1 MIEFND
7 VTGEVTGNPGRHF
20 FKMDNISD
28 AQIEEYQ
35 SRGAEIVKMDKVS
48 HAHALKLKTARDHFL
63 AQEKLGSVRAAEEME
78 DPGLTRLRDIRQ
90 AEVDK
95 AKAKDE
101 VAAKSLA
108 EVKEAKAAKAKA
120 KRDAKPR
127 KTKGKSK

>member
-7 VTGEVTGNPGRHF
+7 VTGQVTGNPGRHF
-20 FKMDNISD
+20 FKLDDISD
-28 AQIEEYQ
+28 EAIEEYK

-90 AEVDK
+90 ATVDK

-101 VAAKSLA
+101 AAAAKLA
-108 EVKEAKAAKAKA
+108 EAKAEKAARAKA
-120 KRDAKPR
+120 KRETK
-127 KTKGKSK
+127 KTKGKKK

>member
-63 AQEKLGSVRAAEEME
+63 AQEKLGSVRAAEELE

-90 AEVDK
+90 ATVDE

-101 VAAKSLA
+101 VAAAKLV
-108 EVKEAKAAKAKA
+108 EVKEAKAVRAKA
-120 KRDAKPR
+120 KRETK